1 MFGSAKYRSYEYG
14 ADDHVAVVHTE
25 KLKEDA
31 LLFSLPAQ
39 FISRH
44 TMVNSITAGISMQK
58 MPML

>member
-31 LLFSLPAQ
+31 AMYVSYSLFFRLLHR
-39 FISRH
+39 RH
-44 TMVNSITAGISMQK
+44 SPNAPV
-58 MPML
+58 LV